1 MAKNKVIN
9 TVLRLKDDMSGG
21 LLQAAKNAKK
31 AGAGITDE
39 MMKSTRR
46 VIAWKNKAISAAT
59 DAAKKVAAVG
69 ASAAGAAVTG
79 LSAMAVKAGL
89 AADDLNTL
97 SKQSGFS
104 TPDIQ
109 KWQYASDRI
118 DVSVDDIVGAA
129 KKMKKNM
136 TSSSKDT
143 IAVWKQLGIAV
154 KNENGELRDSSAV
167 FYDTLGALSKVRNET
182 ERDTLA
188 MTLFGKS
195 ADSLAG
201 IVDDGGAALMAFG
214 KEAEDAGLI
223 LSQDALDSANA
234 FNDVLDTLK
243 AKAAGAF
250 GKAGNKLATALL
262 PAAERLGPMLEDAL
276 NGPLMDKFTAAVD
289 AASAKVQAWVDGGG
303 VERLAS
309 GLKNNL
315 SPALDAGREALDFF
329 RQHSDEVKTAVK
341 ILAGVFAANKA
352 LTFAS
357 NLISA
362 GSTVLGFGKT
372 VLSVSRSGLPALASG
387 FIKAASSLGG
397 LIAKAAAFAASNWI
411 VFFLTAA
418 VAAGVWLYQ
427 NWDRLKGDA
436 KNLRDTI
443 KNVFSGIK
451 DSIVGSFDNAK
462 KCVTGFFDWL
472 DKKVES
478 MPVVGLLYQGGKSA
492 LGWIGDKLSGNAMG
506 TSYWK
511 GGLTRVNERGGEIMN
526 LPGGTQIIPHDLSRK
541 AVGGGRTVNV
551 YVTVQGNVIG
561 NKAFAHEVGEEVAGE
576 ILRKIDNVA

>member
-1 MAKNKVIN
+1 M
-9 TVLRLKDDMSGG
+9 
-21 LLQAAKNAKK
+21 
-31 AGAGITDE
+31 
-39 MMKSTRR
+39 
-46 VIAWKNKAISAAT
+46 
-59 DAAKKVAAVG
+59 
-69 ASAAGAAVTG
+69 TG

-104 TPDIQ
+104 TSDIQ

-129 KKMKKNM
+129 K
-136 TSSSKDT
+136 
-143 IAVWKQLGIAV
+143 
-154 KNENGELRDSSAV
+154 NEEKHDLEQQGYHCRMEAAWGCCEERKRGLRDSSAV

-201 IVDDGGAALMAFG
+201 IVDDGGAALRDFG

-243 AKAAGAF
+243 AKATGAF

-262 PAAERLGPMLEDAL
+262 PAAERLGPILEDAL
-276 NGPLMDKFTAAVD
+276 NGPLMDKFTASVD
-289 AASAKVQAWVDGGG
+289 AASAKIQAWVDGGG

-309 GLKNNL
+309 QVKNNL

-341 ILAGVFAANKA
+341 ILAGAFAANKA

-372 VLSVSRSGLPALASG
+372 VLSVSQSGLPALANGIHGAGMKLTG
-387 FIKAASSLGG
+387 FVG
-397 LIAKAAAFAASNWI
+397 KAAAF
-411 VFFLTAA
+411 
-418 VAAGVWLYQ
+418 VAANPIVLGIAAAIAIGVLLYK
-427 NWDRLKGDA
+427 NWD
-436 KNLRDTI
+436 T
-443 KNVFSGIK
+443 V
-451 DSIVGSFDNAK
+451 K
-462 KCVTGFFDWL
+462 K
-472 DKKVES
+472 K
-478 MPVVGLLYQGGKSA
+478 LLS
-492 LGWIGDKLSGNAMG
+492 
-506 TSYWK
+506 
-511 GGLTRVNERGGEIMN
+511 
-526 LPGGTQIIPHDLSRK
+526 
-541 AVGGGRTVNV
+541 
-551 YVTVQGNVIG
+551 
-561 NKAFAHEVGEEVAGE
+561 
-576 ILRKIDNVA
+576 

>member
-39 MMKSTRR
+39 MMKSTRQ
-46 VIAWKNKAISAAT
+46 VIAWKNKAVSAAT
-59 DAAKKVAAVG
+59 DVAKKVAAVG

-104 TPDIQ
+104 TSDIQ

-289 AASAKVQAWVDGGG
+289 AASAKIQAWVDGGG

-329 RQHSDEVKTAVK
+329 REHSDEVKTAVK
-341 ILAGVFAANKA
+341 ILARGIRCKQGANLCIEFDFRRQYRA
-352 LTFAS
+352 RLWQ
-357 NLISA
+357 NR
-362 GSTVLGFGKT
+362 TVR
-372 VLSVSRSGLPALASG
+372 LSVRTASACEWDSRRRDE
-387 FIKAASSLGG
+387 I
-397 LIAKAAAFAASNWI
+397 
-411 VFFLTAA
+411 
-418 VAAGVWLYQ
+418 
-427 NWDRLKGDA
+427 DR
-436 KNLRDTI
+436 
-443 KNVFSGIK
+443 V
-451 DSIVGSFDNAK
+451 
-462 KCVTGFFDWL
+462 CW
-472 DKKVES
+472 
-478 MPVVGLLYQGGKSA
+478 QGGCVRGCESNRPWHCCCNCHRRIAIQKLGHSQEKS
-492 LGWIGDKLSGNAMG
+492 
-506 TSYWK
+506 
-511 GGLTRVNERGGEIMN
+511 
-526 LPGGTQIIPHDLSRK
+526 H
-541 AVGGGRTVNV
+541 
-551 YVTVQGNVIG
+551 
-561 NKAFAHEVGEEVAGE
+561 
-576 ILRKIDNVA
+576 

>member
-1 MAKNKVIN
+1 MAGKNKVIN

-39 MMKSTRR
+39 MMKSTRQ
-46 VIAWKNKAISAAT
+46 VIAWKNKAISVAS
-59 DAAKKVAAVG
+59 DAAKKIAAVG

-104 TPDIQ
+104 TSDIQ

-143 IAVWKQLGIAV
+143 IAVWKQLGVAV
-154 KNENGELRDSSAV
+154 KNENGGLRDSSAV

-201 IVDDGGAALMAFG
+201 IVDDGGAALRDFG

-243 AKAAGAF
+243 AKATGAF

-262 PAAERLGPMLEDAL
+262 PAAERLGPILEDAL
-276 NGPLMDKFTAAVD
+276 NGPLMDKFTASVD
-289 AASAKVQAWVDGGG
+289 AASAKIQAWVDGGG

-309 GLKNNL
+309 QVKNNL

-341 ILAGVFAANKA
+341 ILAGAFAANKA

-372 VLSVSRSGLPALASG
+372 VLSVSQSGLPALANGIHGAGMKLTG
-387 FIKAASSLGG
+387 FVG
-397 LIAKAAAFAASNWI
+397 KAAAF
-411 VFFLTAA
+411 
-418 VAAGVWLYQ
+418 VAANPIVLGIAAAIAIGVLLYK
-427 NWDRLKGDA
+427 NWDTVKKKATELKDFFVGKLTGAINGVKGAFDKAKDA
-436 KNLRDTI
+436 VGGLIDKVKGFLGMDTN
-443 KNVFSGIK
+443 KTVKVKTEYASG
-451 DSIVGSFDNAK
+451 SVGRNA
-462 KCVTGFFDWL
+462 L
-472 DKKVES
+472 
-478 MPVVGLLYQGGKSA
+478 
-492 LGWIGDKLSGNAMG
+492 G

-541 AVGGGRTVNV
+541 AAGGGRTVNV

-561 NKAFAHEVGEEVAGE
+561 NKQFAHEVGEEVADE